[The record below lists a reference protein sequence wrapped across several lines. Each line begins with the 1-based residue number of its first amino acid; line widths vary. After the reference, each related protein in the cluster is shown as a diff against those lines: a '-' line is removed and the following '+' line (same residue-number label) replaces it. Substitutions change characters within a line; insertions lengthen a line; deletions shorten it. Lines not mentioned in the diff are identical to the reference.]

1 MDLTSFL
8 LQELREEVE
17 LNKSAKNAS
26 KTAMLVSTDGIYSR
40 NSFLASVSL
49 KDVEQTQEAIFT
61 YFLDKINVLS
71 ERVRVLEEETN

>member
-40 NSFLASVSL
+40 NSLLASVSL

>member
-40 NSFLASVSL
+40 NSFLALVSL